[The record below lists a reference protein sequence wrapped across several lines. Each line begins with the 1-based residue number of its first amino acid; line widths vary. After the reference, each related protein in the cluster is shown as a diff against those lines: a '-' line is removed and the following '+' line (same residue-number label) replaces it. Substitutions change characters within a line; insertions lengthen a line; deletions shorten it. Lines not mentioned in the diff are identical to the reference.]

1 MLELLIA
8 YPTLATASA
17 AVLGLLVG
25 SFLNVVILRLP
36 ARLEWQWLR
45 DAREVLADAERPL
58 TPALS
63 PDSIGGEGAGDA
75 SPPRTSPE
83 ADASLPLP
91 RGEGLGESG
100 SEPPGIVVEGSHC
113 LKCGHRLA
121 AWENIPLVSF
131 LLLGGRC
138 RGCKARISWQ
148 YPAVEALTGLLFALV
163 VWRYGISW
171 QGGTMLVATGFFVA
185 MSGIDAR
192 TTLLP
197 DVLTLPLLWFA
208 LLASLVPVFVT
219 PGEAILGAAVG
230 YLSLWSVY
238 WGFKLLTGKEGM
250 GFGDFKLLAA
260 IGALCGWKAILPVVL
275 MSSVIGAVV
284 GLALILIQ
292 GRDRATPIPFGPY
305 LAAAGWVQMM
315 YGGDLLG
322 AYLRWMGG

>member
-1 MLELLIA
+1 MLELLTT
-8 YPTLATASA
+8 YPALAIASA

-36 ARLEWQWLR
+36 ARLQWLWLR
-45 DAREVLADAERPL
+45 DAREVLADA
-58 TPALS
+58 
-63 PDSIGGEGAGDA
+63 
-75 SPPRTSPE
+75 
-83 ADASLPLP
+83 P
-91 RGEGLGESG
+91 RGAEPAPQQGHDENRDEGRDESRAGSALRGEDG
-100 SEPPGIVVEGSHC
+100 AEAPAPPGIVVEGSHC

-121 AWENIPLVSF
+121 AWENIPLLSF

-138 RGCKARISWQ
+138 RGCKAKISWQ

-171 QGGTMLVATGFFVA
+171 QAGTMLVATGFFIA

-208 LLASLVPVFVT
+208 LLISLVPVFVT

-284 GLALILIQ
+284 GLALIIIQ

>member
-1 MLELLIA
+1 
-8 YPTLATASA
+8 
-17 AVLGLLVG
+17 
-25 SFLNVVILRLP
+25 
-36 ARLEWQWLR
+36 
-45 DAREVLADAERPL
+45 
-58 TPALS
+58 
-63 PDSIGGEGAGDA
+63 
-75 SPPRTSPE
+75 
-83 ADASLPLP
+83 
-91 RGEGLGESG
+91 
-100 SEPPGIVVEGSHC
+100 VVEGSHC
-113 LKCGHRLA
+113 LKCGHKLA
-121 AWENIPLVSF
+121 AWENIPLLSF
-131 LLLGGRC
+131 LVLGGRC

-163 VWRYGISW
+163 VWRYGVSW
-171 QGGTMLVATGFFVA
+171 QAGAMLVATGFFVA

-208 LLASLVPVFVT
+208 LLLSLVPVFVT

-260 IGALCGWKAILPVVL
+260 IGAFCGWKAILPVVL
-275 MSSVIGAVV
+275 MSSVIGALV
-284 GLALILIQ
+284 GLSLIFIQ

-305 LAAAGWVQMM
+305 LAAAGWVQML

-322 AYLRWMGG
+322 AYVRWIGA

>member
-1 MLELLIA
+1 MTYPALAIA
-8 YPTLATASA
+8 GA
-17 AVLGLLVG
+17 AAFGLLVG

-36 ARLEWQWLR
+36 ARLEWQWR
-45 DAREVLADAERPL
+45 QEAREMLEEAEGGSVEEPRQEQELPL

-63 PDSIGGEGAGDA
+63 PIGNGGEGVKAEAG
-75 SPPRTSPE
+75 T
-83 ADASLPLP
+83 ADA
-91 RGEGLGESG
+91 
-100 SEPPGIVVEGSHC
+100 PPGIVVEGSHC
-113 LKCGHRLA
+113 LKCGHKLA
-121 AWENIPLVSF
+121 AWENIPLLSF
-131 LLLGGRC
+131 LVLGGRC

-163 VWRYGISW
+163 VWRYGVSW
-171 QGGTMLVATGFFVA
+171 QAGAMLVATGFFVA
-185 MSGIDAR
+185 MSVIDAR

-208 LLASLVPVFVT
+208 LLLSLVPVFVT

-260 IGALCGWKAILPVVL
+260 IGAFCGWKAILPVVL
-275 MSSVIGAVV
+275 MSSVIGALV
-284 GLALILIQ
+284 GLSLIFIQ

-305 LAAAGWVQMM
+305 LAAAGWVQML
-315 YGGDLLG
+315 YGDDLLG
-322 AYLRWMGG
+322 AYVRWIGA

>member
-1 MLELLIA
+1 MLELLTT
-8 YPTLATASA
+8 YPALAIASA

-36 ARLEWQWLR
+36 ARLQWLWLR
-45 DAREVLADAERPL
+45 DAREVLADA
-58 TPALS
+58 
-63 PDSIGGEGAGDA
+63 
-75 SPPRTSPE
+75 
-83 ADASLPLP
+83 P
-91 RGEGLGESG
+91 RGAEPAPQQGHDENRDEGRDESRAGSALRGEDG
-100 SEPPGIVVEGSHC
+100 AEAPAPPGIVVEGSHC
-113 LKCGHRLA
+113 PKCGHRLA
-121 AWENIPLVSF
+121 AWENIPLLSF

-138 RGCKARISWQ
+138 RGCKAKISWQ

-171 QGGTMLVATGFFVA
+171 QAGTMLVATGFFIA

-208 LLASLVPVFVT
+208 LLISLVPVFVT

-238 WGFKLLTGKEGM
+238 WAFKLLTGKEGM
-250 GFGDFKLLAA
+250 GYGDFKLLAA
-260 IGALCGWKAILPVVL
+260 IGAFCGWKAILPVVL
-275 MSSVIGAVV
+275 MSSVIGAMV

>member
-1 MLELLIA
+1 MLELLTA
-8 YPTLATASA
+8 YPALAIASA
-17 AVLGLLVG
+17 AVFGLLVG

-36 ARLEWQWLR
+36 ARLQWQWLR
-45 DAREVLADAERPL
+45 DAREVLADA
-58 TPALS
+58 
-63 PDSIGGEGAGDA
+63 
-75 SPPRTSPE
+75 
-83 ADASLPLP
+83 P
-91 RGEGLGESG
+91 RGAEPAPQQGHDENRDEGRDESRAGSALRGEDG
-100 SEPPGIVVEGSHC
+100 AEAPAPPGIVVEGSHC
-113 LKCGHRLA
+113 PKCGHRLA

-138 RGCKARISWQ
+138 RGCKTRISWQ

-171 QGGTMLVATGFFVA
+171 QAGTMLVATGFFVA

-208 LLASLVPVFVT
+208 LLVSLVPVFVT
-219 PGEAILGAAVG
+219 PGDAILGAAVG

-260 IGALCGWKAILPVVL
+260 IGAFCGWKAILPVVL
-275 MSSVIGAVV
+275 MSSVIGAIV
-284 GLALILIQ
+284 GLALILTQ

>member
-1 MLELLIA
+1 MTYPALAIA
-8 YPTLATASA
+8 GA
-17 AVLGLLVG
+17 AAFGLLVG

-36 ARLEWQWLR
+36 ARLEWQWR
-45 DAREVLADAERPL
+45 QEAREMLEEAEGGSVEEPRQEQELPL

-63 PDSIGGEGAGDA
+63 PIGNGGEGVKAEAG
-75 SPPRTSPE
+75 T
-83 ADASLPLP
+83 ADA
-91 RGEGLGESG
+91 
-100 SEPPGIVVEGSHC
+100 PPGIVVEGSHC
-113 LKCGHRLA
+113 LKCGHKLA
-121 AWENIPLVSF
+121 AWENIPLLSF
-131 LLLGGRC
+131 LVLGGRC

-163 VWRYGISW
+163 VWRYGVSW
-171 QGGTMLVATGFFVA
+171 QAGAMLVATGFFVA

-197 DVLTLPLLWFA
+197 DVLTLTLLWFA
-208 LLASLVPVFVT
+208 LLLSLVPVFVS

-260 IGALCGWKAILPVVL
+260 IGAFCGWKAILPVVL
-275 MSSVIGAVV
+275 MSSVIGALV
-284 GLALILIQ
+284 GLSLIFIQ

-305 LAAAGWVQMM
+305 LAAAGWVQML

-322 AYLRWMGG
+322 AYVRWIGA

>member
-1 MLELLIA
+1 MTYPALAIA
-8 YPTLATASA
+8 GA
-17 AVLGLLVG
+17 AAFGLLVG

-36 ARLEWQWLR
+36 ARLEWQWR
-45 DAREVLADAERPL
+45 REAREMLEEAEDGSVEEPRQEQELPL

-63 PDSIGGEGAGDA
+63 PIGNGGEGVKAEAG
-75 SPPRTSPE
+75 T
-83 ADASLPLP
+83 ADA
-91 RGEGLGESG
+91 
-100 SEPPGIVVEGSHC
+100 PPGIVVEGSHC
-113 LKCGHRLA
+113 LKCGHKLA
-121 AWENIPLVSF
+121 AWENIPLLSF
-131 LLLGGRC
+131 LVLGGRC

-163 VWRYGISW
+163 VWRYGVSW
-171 QGGTMLVATGFFVA
+171 QAGAMLVATGFFVA

-208 LLASLVPVFVT
+208 LLLSLVPVFVS

-260 IGALCGWKAILPVVL
+260 IGAFCGWKAILPVVL
-275 MSSVIGAVV
+275 MSSVIGSLV
-284 GLALILIQ
+284 GLSLIFIQ

-305 LAAAGWVQMM
+305 LAAAGWVQML

-322 AYLRWMGG
+322 AYVRWIGA